1 MVLNTALY
9 GNTRLEVIKALW
21 TRVKVDKCVVL

>member
-9 GNTRLEVIKALW
+9 GNTRRVIKALW
-21 TRVKVDKCVVL
+21 TRVKVDTRVVL